1 MSADDLLRGLLM
13 YALLPVWLLAGFA
26 DYLCHRFE
34 RIELSAGWQESLLH
48 LLMVG
53 ELGIGVTAALL
64 LDINAGV
71 LALIFGCCLA
81 HEVTIWIDL
90 SYASARRRIPPF
102 EQWVHA
108 LQFSLPWAG
117 FVGLVLLHHEQALAA
132 VGIAGTPAADWSW
145 RWKDPPLPLWYL
157 VCVVLAA
164 ASLVVVPFLLE
175 WLRSRAK
182 RSPA

>member
-13 YALLPVWLLAGFA
+13 FGLLPVWLLAGFA

-34 RIELSAGWQESLLH
+34 RIELSAGLPETLLH

-53 ELGIGVTAALL
+53 ELGIGVVAALL

-71 LALIFGCCLA
+71 LVLIFACCLA
-81 HEVTIWIDL
+81 HEVTIWVDL

-117 FVGLVLLHHEQALAA
+117 FVGLVLLYHDQALAA
-132 VGIAGTPAADWSW
+132 VGFGQAAADWSV
-145 RWKDPPLPLWYL
+145 RWKNPPLPLWYL
-157 VCVVLAA
+157 VSAVLAA
-164 ASLVVVPFLLE
+164 LGLVVVPFLLE
-175 WLRSRAK
+175 WLRSRTKPSVA
-182 RSPA
+182 